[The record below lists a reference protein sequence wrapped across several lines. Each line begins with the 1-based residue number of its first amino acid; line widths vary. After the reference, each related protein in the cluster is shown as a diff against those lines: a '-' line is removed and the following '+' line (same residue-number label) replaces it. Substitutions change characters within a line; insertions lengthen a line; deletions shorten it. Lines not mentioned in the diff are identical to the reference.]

1 MVTPTRFPLLA
12 RNALACALLPVLLA
26 LPAPVWLPGA
36 SVAHAQPA
44 GLPDLGESSADELS
58 PRLER
63 RLGEAIMAQS
73 LTDPDYIDD
82 PDISQY
88 LNTMASNLSAHAPS
102 DTQQIHVFPVRDA
115 SVNAFAMPGGFIGI
129 NAGLVVA
136 AQSESELAGVMA
148 HEIGHVVQRHVA
160 RGLVQQK
167 QTSII
172 MVAALLAA
180 LVAARGNS
188 QAPEAAM
195 AFGQAAAIDAQL
207 GFSREAEREAD
218 RTGFQML
225 SASGYDVNGMATF
238 FGRLMALSSVNE
250 RTSTSFTRTHPLSIE
265 RMSDMQNRARSLST
279 GAAPPPSPP
288 DFYFVRAKLR
298 VLQAASGQDTIDAIR
313 FLESRAMEATTGIE
327 KAAAYYGVGVGYLR
341 RRDYAKAQEAY
352 DKATSG
358 ARDHVM
364 LAGLAIDI
372 ATAQGN
378 ADKALTL
385 SRAARERWPQQISLA
400 FDYADALQRTGRHS
414 DAVVFLN
421 EQISRYPDQP
431 RFRQMLATSY
441 GGLQQ
446 PVAERR
452 AMAEFYSRTGA
463 MSAAVELL
471 TQARGMSKDFY
482 EQSQIDAQLRELQRR
497 VKEENDMLKRFKS

>member
-1 MVTPTRFPLLA
+1 MRHAV
-12 RNALACALLPVLLA
+12 ACTLLPVLLA
-26 LPAPVWLPGA
+26 MPAPAWLPGA
-36 SVAHAQPA
+36 SLAHAQPA

-73 LTDPDYIDD
+73 LNDPDYIDD

-88 LNTMASNLSAHAPS
+88 LNTMASNLSAHVPS
-102 DTQQIHVFPVRDA
+102 DTQKIYVFPVRDA

-167 QTSII
+167 QTSIL

-180 LVAARGNS
+180 LVASRGNS

-218 RTGFQML
+218 RTGFTLL

-265 RMSDMQNRARSLST
+265 RMSDMQNRARSLSGGST
-279 GAAPPPSPP
+279 APTSPP

-313 FLESRAMEATTGIE
+313 FLESRAMEGTGVE
-327 KAAAYYGVGVGYLR
+327 RAAAYYGAGVGYLR
-341 RRDYAKAQEAY
+341 RRDYVKAMDAY

-372 ATAQGN
+372 ALAQGD
-378 ADKALTL
+378 AAKALELTK
-385 SRAARERWPQQISLA
+385 AARERWPLQRSLA
-400 FDYADALQRTGRHS
+400 YDYAESLQRTGRHTE
-414 DAVVFLN
+414 AVSFLN
-421 EQISRYPDQP
+421 EQIARYSDEP
-431 RFRQMLATSY
+431 RFRQMLANSY
-441 GGLQQ
+441 SGLQQ

-452 AMAEFYSRTGA
+452 AMADFYSRTGA

-471 TQARGMSKDFY
+471 TQARAMSKDFY